1 MFTRGEPVTPVYSY
15 GTVAFLD
22 RLGNTEPNV
31 TYAGVC
37 LALFLP
43 FCPLFFLVTP
53 FLTSSSSFFPDSEFF
68 LSFSTFF
75 TLLHATLS
83 AAIPQPSHLV
93 LYRQ

>member
-43 FCPLFFLVTP
+43 LFFLVTP
-53 FLTSSSSFFPDSEFF
+53 FLNCSSSFFPDSVFF
-68 LSFSTFF
+68 LSFFTFF
-75 TLLHATLS
+75 TLLLATLS
-83 AAIPQPSHLV
+83 AAKPKPSHLV

>member
-43 FCPLFFLVTP
+43 FSPLFFLVTP
-53 FLTSSSSFFPDSEFF
+53 FLTSSSSFFPDSAFF
-68 LSFSTFF
+68 LSFFTFF
-75 TLLHATLS
+75 ILLLATSS
-83 AAIPQPSHLV
+83 AAKPQPSNLV
-93 LYRQ
+93 LYHR